1 MKKVLFANTMIGLVR
16 NYLLQICVVIQIIPQ
31 FEFFELVLLLF
42 IFIFFWLFTLYIEIK
57 CWNWD
62 Q

>member
-16 NYLLQICVVIQIIPQ
+16 NYLLRICVVIQIIPQ

-42 IFIFFWLFTLYIEIK
+42 LFLFFDCLPYTRK
-57 CWNWD
+57 
-62 Q
+62 